1 MNTPFAGFKI
11 QLFEGVKGERRR
23 GGEEEKK
30 KSDEEEEVKKGSCE
44 VIVGRFLK
52 LCPATIKT

>member
-23 GGEEEKK
+23 GGEE